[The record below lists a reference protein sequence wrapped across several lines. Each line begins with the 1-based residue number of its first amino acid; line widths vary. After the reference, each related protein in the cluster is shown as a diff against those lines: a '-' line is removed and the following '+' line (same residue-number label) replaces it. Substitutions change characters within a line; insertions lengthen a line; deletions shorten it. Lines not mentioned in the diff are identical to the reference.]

1 MASFNLFYCLIL
13 ISGVFIGSILIMYL
27 AISRTL
33 SDKYMLVSK
42 IPILSI
48 SLLIVMLN
56 LIMRD
61 DRYDND
67 YSSVKFLLA
76 AALVEFLGF
85 AVWQMYIVGTLL
97 HPYLQHT
104 MATVKVNIHRQSTRT
119 AAFGVVTLGV
129 SVVEL
134 MTPVLHSSGAH
145 HYLLLFLGFVIILSL
160 TLNFFDVIPSKGSVH
175 ALSISKLQGTA
186 WMLMQPVLSYC
197 IFGVGM
203 IIKMLLAEDI
213 DDTLHEQESDR
224 TLGIFL
230 GLASILL
237 LLIRLTHRTK
247 WTMTTARWVTAFC
260 RLVIALGHLLVGFY
274 LGHPMDVQVSLYSHA
289 ALCVAYVLVD
299 ALKYHDKDFL
309 YLKIWSAS
317 AREDED
323 SVIIVESQHEE
334 DDLALSSTAHSV
346 KGSDTRLNSG
356 HVVVLNRNL
365 SEAKI
370 LIPEGLND
378 RKIHIPRRFASS
390 SSIPGL
396 VGGNGGGA
404 DLNGTKRI
412 QVQRR
417 PSDGKILLPRKHSEG
432 KILLPRRP
440 SEGKISLTR
449 IQSEAKIQLPR
460 TMSSSSFLTRSSS
473 RNSLSGD
480 DGERLK
486 VKRIGTGKRKS
497 LDVATGLRA
506 PVTVTSPSN
515 HINISRQYKSSTD
528 IGHSRI
534 SAGQI
539 RSISSLSSSTTS
551 SPTPHGAVVKNDK
564 GQFVLEQVVPTED
577 GGTRVQHTVL
587 QRVVTKKSKKAT
599 EGLGNGSFSSS
610 DNIPNSIVVRRI
622 KSSGNVSKGEISDF
636 DSAKL
641 ALQSSSSDSDDFGV
655 EDSKESDERGTVNDI
670 KESEVNPVVKMS
682 PSITFLRTIDS
693 SNSSK
698 TGLCDEGDR
707 SVGSSVVLIDDEET
721 ESANG
726 ALPLTTLSRGASLTL
741 TDSGLSD
748 SFVISEKK

>member
-1 MASFNLFYCLIL
+1 
-13 ISGVFIGSILIMYL
+13 MYL

-334 DDLALSSTAHSV
+334 DDLALSSTVHSV
-346 KGSDTRLNSG
+346 KGSDS
-356 HVVVLNRNL
+356 VVVLNRNL

-370 LIPEGLND
+370 LIPEGPND
-378 RKIHIPRRFASS
+378 RKIQIPRRFASS
-390 SSIPGL
+390 SSIPGI
-396 VGGNGGGA
+396 VGGIGGAA

-486 VKRIGTGKRKS
+486 VKRIGTGKRKT

-610 DNIPNSIVVRRI
+610 DNIPNSIVVRRV
-622 KSSGNVSKGEISDF
+622 KSSGNVSKGDISDF

-641 ALQSSSSDSDDFGV
+641 ALQSSSSDSEDFGV
-655 EDSKESDERGTVNDI
+655 ENSKESDKRGTVNDI
-670 KESEVNPVVKMS
+670 KESEVNPVVKKS
-682 PSITFLRTIDS
+682 LSITSLQTIDS
-693 SNSSK
+693 FNSSK

-707 SVGSSVVLIDDEET
+707 SVGSSVVLVDDEKT
-721 ESANG
+721 DSANG
-726 ALPLTTLSRGASLTL
+726 ALPLTKLSRSASLTL
-741 TDSGLSD
+741 SDSGRSD
-748 SFVISEKK
+748 SFIISERK